1 MKFRIQH
8 ILFAIAAT
16 SMLTACEEGLNPIG
30 GGLVENN
37 VEIVVDSTF
46 VLTAESENVEV
57 FDTRSTT
64 NLIGQISV
72 PEYGNLKSSFVAQLM
87 CAAANPIP
95 DSIGKERIDSV
106 KLIMKVAT
114 GDLTGDSLAPQQLT
128 AYKLTKRLPADI
140 TNNFDPTG
148 YYDRSKPLG
157 RRSYTLAQLAPNDT
171 ISLLSKS
178 FVSIP
183 MTIDTSLGRE
193 IYSDYQKHPEIFQW
207 PESFA
212 EYFPGIYVEPSF
224 GKGCIANITQTD
236 IYFFYHYRA
245 TETKMID
252 GVPTK
257 IEVVVKD
264 SVSVLTVAPEALSS
278 NNISMEPSQSLQQ
291 LVADGNVIITSPG
304 GYHARIKLPISDILT
319 RYKENRTLLSVV
331 NSLELELPVSSVK
344 NDYSIDVAPTLLL
357 VPTKDVESFF
367 AENKIPDNV
376 STFYATYNS
385 TDRAYKFAQLRQ
397 LIMELLNDTSK
408 DPADYSD
415 YTLIPVSITLD
426 NNESQY
432 IIVTGCTPFIDR
444 PTMTQLNL
452 SKAKIRFTYSKQNI

>member
-8 ILFAIAAT
+8 IFFAAVAT
-16 SMLTACEEGLNPIG
+16 SMLTACEEDMDPIG
-30 GGLVENN
+30 GSLVEDN
-37 VEIVVDSTF
+37 VAIVVDSTF
-46 VLTAESENVEV
+46 VLAAESESVDIL
-57 FDTRSTT
+57 DTRSTT

-72 PEYGNLKSSFVAQLM
+72 PEYGSLKSSFVAQLM
-87 CAAANPIP
+87 CAASNPIP
-95 DSIGKERIDSV
+95 DSIGAERIDSV

-114 GDLTGDSLAPQQLT
+114 GALTGDSLAPQQLT

-148 YYDRSKPLG
+148 YYDKSKPLG
-157 RRSYTLAQLAPNDT
+157 RRAYTLAQLAPNDT
-171 ISLLSKS
+171 ASLSAKQ

-183 MTIDTSLGRE
+183 MTIDTSMGKE
-193 IYSDYQKHPEIFQW
+193 IYTAYQQHPEIFQW
-207 PESFA
+207 PETFA

-236 IYFFYHYRA
+236 IYFFYHYRG

-257 IEVVVKD
+257 IEVTVRD
-264 SVSVLTVAPEALSS
+264 SVSVLTVAPEVLSS

-291 LVADGNVIITSPG
+291 LIADGKVIITSPG
-304 GYHARIKLPISDILT
+304 GYHARIKLPIADILT

-331 NSLELELPVSSVK
+331 NSLELELPVTSVK
-344 NDYSIDVAPTLLL
+344 NDYSIGVAPTLLL
-357 VPTKDVESFF
+357 VPTKDVKSFF

-376 STFYATYNS
+376 STFYATYSN
-385 TDRAYKFAQLRQ
+385 TDKKYKFTQLRQ

-415 YTLIPVSITLD
+415 YTLVPISITLD
-426 NNESQY
+426 DDQSQY
-432 IIVTGCTPFIDR
+432 IVVTGCTPFIDR
-444 PTMTQLNL
+444 PTMTQLDL